1 MRVSNSSLSAF
12 SSGYGYVY
20 RKTVRLLKGESK
32 MLLEHALKNT
42 GQKPLVG
49 SFDPAALQKSLDD
62 LSQFQMPIR
71 IGEFNFPGQR
81 SKYYAGDR
89 RTVMPPQEAR
99 P

>member
-1 MRVSNSSLSAF
+1 
-12 SSGYGYVY
+12 
-20 RKTVRLLKGESK
+20 
-32 MLLEHALKNT
+32 
-42 GQKPLVG
+42 
-49 SFDPAALQKSLDD
+49 LQKSLDD

-89 RTVMPPQEAR
+89 RTVMPPEEAR